1 METFYQVGLTPEAV
15 PTITGLCEERF
26 QQLSPLAEPAPETL
40 VLPPH
45 SKAWLYLY
53 PLPRRDWTV
62 ALLGVLKGTPSACDP
77 CVIKKALS
85 FFACALNK
93 KIDLAKLT
101 GLNYFF
107 ASWYND
113 NMWLYAIMV
122 TALMGV
128 IGLIIA
134 LVTDVILK
142 MIGMEVH
149 KMEHHE

>member
-1 METFYQVGLTPEAV
+1 LKRLGVIIFNFFLLAV
-15 PTITGLCEERF
+15 PSTMVWAA
-26 QQLSPLAEPAPETL
+26 AE
-40 VLPPH
+40 
-45 SKAWLYLY
+45 KAE
-53 PLPRRDWTV
+53 
-62 ALLGVLKGTPSACDP
+62 
-77 CVIKKALS
+77 
-85 FFACALNK
+85 ALNK

-113 NMWLYAIMV
+113 NMWFYAIMV
-122 TALMGV
+122 TVLMGV

-134 LVTDVILK
+134 LVTDIILK

>member
-1 METFYQVGLTPEAV
+1 MKRYLVLIINFFLLAV
-15 PTITGLCEERF
+15 P
-26 QQLSPLAEPAPETL
+26 STL
-40 VLPPH
+40 VWGAAE
-45 SKAWLYLY
+45 KAE
-53 PLPRRDWTV
+53 
-62 ALLGVLKGTPSACDP
+62 ALD
-77 CVIKKALS
+77 
-85 FFACALNK
+85 K
-93 KIDLAKLT
+93 KIGNLDKLS

-122 TALMGV
+122 TAIMGIV
-128 IGLIIA
+128 GLLIA

>member
-1 METFYQVGLTPEAV
+1 MKHYLVLILNFFLLAV
-15 PTITGLCEERF
+15 P
-26 QQLSPLAEPAPETL
+26 STL
-40 VLPPH
+40 VWGAAE
-45 SKAWLYLY
+45 KAE
-53 PLPRRDWTV
+53 
-62 ALLGVLKGTPSACDP
+62 ALD
-77 CVIKKALS
+77 
-85 FFACALNK
+85 K

-134 LVTDVILK
+134 LVTDIILK

-149 KMEHHE
+149 KIEHHE

>member
-1 METFYQVGLTPEAV
+1 MKHYLVLIFNFFLLAV
-15 PTITGLCEERF
+15 P
-26 QQLSPLAEPAPETL
+26 STL
-40 VLPPH
+40 VWGAAE
-45 SKAWLYLY
+45 KAE
-53 PLPRRDWTV
+53 
-62 ALLGVLKGTPSACDP
+62 ALD
-77 CVIKKALS
+77 
-85 FFACALNK
+85 K

-122 TALMGV
+122 TVLMGV
-128 IGLIIA
+128 IGLLIA
-134 LVTDVILK
+134 LVTDIILK

>member
-1 METFYQVGLTPEAV
+1 VKHYLVLILNFLLLAV
-15 PTITGLCEERF
+15 P
-26 QQLSPLAEPAPETL
+26 STL
-40 VLPPH
+40 VWGAAE
-45 SKAWLYLY
+45 KAE
-53 PLPRRDWTV
+53 
-62 ALLGVLKGTPSACDP
+62 
-77 CVIKKALS
+77 
-85 FFACALNK
+85 ALNK

-113 NMWLYAIMV
+113 NMWFYAIMV
-122 TALMGV
+122 TVLMGV

-134 LVTDVILK
+134 LVTDIILK

>member
-1 METFYQVGLTPEAV
+1 V
-15 PTITGLCEERF
+15 
-26 QQLSPLAEPAPETL
+26 SSTL
-40 VLPPH
+40 VWGAAE
-45 SKAWLYLY
+45 KAE
-53 PLPRRDWTV
+53 
-62 ALLGVLKGTPSACDP
+62 ALD
-77 CVIKKALS
+77 
-85 FFACALNK
+85 K
-93 KIDLAKLT
+93 KIGNLDKLS

-122 TALMGV
+122 TLIMGV
-128 IGLIIA
+128 IGLLIA

>member
-1 METFYQVGLTPEAV
+1 MKHYLVLILNFFLLAV
-15 PTITGLCEERF
+15 P
-26 QQLSPLAEPAPETL
+26 STL
-40 VLPPH
+40 VWGAAE
-45 SKAWLYLY
+45 KAE
-53 PLPRRDWTV
+53 
-62 ALLGVLKGTPSACDP
+62 ALD
-77 CVIKKALS
+77 
-85 FFACALNK
+85 K
-93 KIDLAKLT
+93 KIDVAKLT

-122 TALMGV
+122 TVIMGV
-128 IGLIIA
+128 IGLLIA

>member
-1 METFYQVGLTPEAV
+1 VKHFLVLIFNFFLLTV
-15 PTITGLCEERF
+15 
-26 QQLSPLAEPAPETL
+26 SSTL
-40 VLPPH
+40 VWGAAE
-45 SKAWLYLY
+45 KAE
-53 PLPRRDWTV
+53 
-62 ALLGVLKGTPSACDP
+62 
-77 CVIKKALS
+77 
-85 FFACALNK
+85 ALNK

-122 TALMGV
+122 TVLMGV
-128 IGLIIA
+128 IGLLIA
-134 LVTDVILK
+134 LVTDIILK

>member
-1 METFYQVGLTPEAV
+1 MKRNLVLILNFFLLAV
-15 PTITGLCEERF
+15 P
-26 QQLSPLAEPAPETL
+26 STL
-40 VLPPH
+40 VWGAAE
-45 SKAWLYLY
+45 KAE
-53 PLPRRDWTV
+53 
-62 ALLGVLKGTPSACDP
+62 
-77 CVIKKALS
+77 
-85 FFACALNK
+85 ALNK

-122 TALMGV
+122 TVIMGV
-128 IGLIIA
+128 IGLLIA

>member
-1 METFYQVGLTPEAV
+1 VKHYLVPILNFLLLAV
-15 PTITGLCEERF
+15 P
-26 QQLSPLAEPAPETL
+26 STL
-40 VLPPH
+40 VWGAAE
-45 SKAWLYLY
+45 KAE
-53 PLPRRDWTV
+53 
-62 ALLGVLKGTPSACDP
+62 ALD
-77 CVIKKALS
+77 
-85 FFACALNK
+85 K

-128 IGLIIA
+128 IGLLIA

>member
-1 METFYQVGLTPEAV
+1 VKHY
-15 PTITGLCEERF
+15 
-26 QQLSPLAEPAPETL
+26 L
-40 VLPPH
+40 VLILNFFLLAV
-45 SKAWLYLY
+45 SSTLAWGAAEKAE
-53 PLPRRDWTV
+53 
-62 ALLGVLKGTPSACDP
+62 ALD
-77 CVIKKALS
+77 
-85 FFACALNK
+85 K
-93 KIDLAKLT
+93 KIDVAKLT

-122 TALMGV
+122 TVIMGV